1 VRSYCQTFEFP
12 GVITRC
18 SNNYGAFQFPEKLI
32 PLFISNAMNDESL
45 PVYGTGENIRDWIH
59 VDDHC
64 LGIDAALRRGQVGE
78 IYNFG
83 GANEITNIALT
94 RLLLDLLGKTESLIK
109 YVQDRPGHDMRYAI
123 DHTKATRELDWEP
136 KADFRT
142 GLENTIKWYQE
153 NDDWIQ
159 NIKSGEYL
167 KYYEQQYGN
176 RL

>member
-1 VRSYCQTFEFP
+1 
-12 GVITRC
+12 
-18 SNNYGAFQFPEKLI
+18 
-32 PLFISNAMNDESL
+32 
-45 PVYGTGENIRDWIH
+45 
-59 VDDHC
+59 
-64 LGIDAALRRGQVGE
+64 
-78 IYNFG
+78 
-83 GANEITNIALT
+83 
-94 RLLLDLLGKTESLIK
+94 LLLDLLGKTESLIK

-142 GLENTIKWYQE
+142 ALESTIKWYQE